1 MRSVLSVSVPPELLE
16 KLDEVAEKVGSPR
29 SQLVREAIRRYVLGV
44 RLSDLRSRLRQSA
57 EKQGVFTDEDVFRK
71 FA

>member
-1 MRSVLSVSVPPELLE
+1 MRSVLSVSLPPELLA